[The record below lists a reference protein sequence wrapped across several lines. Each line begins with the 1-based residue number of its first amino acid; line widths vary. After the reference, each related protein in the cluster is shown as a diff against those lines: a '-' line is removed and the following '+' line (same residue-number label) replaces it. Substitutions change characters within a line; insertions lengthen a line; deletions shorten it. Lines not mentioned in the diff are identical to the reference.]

1 MNLQKLINQSKR
13 ILRISKKPS
22 RAEMSTTTKITALG
36 LGVIGL
42 IGYIIHYTV
51 NFLVEALNGL

>member
-13 ILRISKKPS
+13 ILRLSKKPS
-22 RAEMSTTTKITALG
+22 RNEMSTTTKITALG

-42 IGYIIHYTV
+42 IGYIIHYAMS
-51 NFLVEALNGL
+51 FLVESLSGF